1 MSTKP
6 FKHTWP
12 RVIRSPEVDDG
23 TLFAIDG
30 VNFEDGLR
38 RIIVDTNIAQDGVI
52 LIEEVL
58 RQIDYADQQRSW
70 FEAVLN
76 GETNEKEKP

>member
-6 FKHTWP
+6 FKNTWP